1 MFKGKLIAIYI
12 TESAALP
19 MQEVHQVRAQPGA
32 GLEGDRYFN
41 QQGSFSKPNQPD
53 REVTLIE
60 FEAIQALK
68 EEEGIELAPGDARRN
83 LVTQDVP
90 LNHLVGKEF
99 RVGEVLLKGI
109 RLCEPCGHL
118 AKLTHPEVRP
128 ALIHRGG
135 LRAQVL
141 SSGVIQ
147 AGDPITIV

>member
-19 MQEVHQVRAQPGA
+19 MQEVHHVRAQPGA

-118 AKLTHPEVRP
+118 AKLTRPEVMP

-141 SSGVIQ
+141 SGGVIQ

>member
-141 SSGVIQ
+141 SGGVIQ
-147 AGDPITIV
+147 AGDPITIA

>member
-19 MQEVHQVRAQPGA
+19 MQEVHQVRAKPGA

-118 AKLTHPEVRP
+118 AKLTRPEVTP

-141 SSGVIQ
+141 SGGVIQ
-147 AGDPITIV
+147 AGDPITIA

>member
-141 SSGVIQ
+141 SGGVIQ

>member
-12 TESAALP
+12 TKSAALP

-141 SSGVIQ
+141 RGGVIQ
-147 AGDPITIV
+147 AGDPITIA